1 MSTANFLNNIKSGA
15 LQLWSKFG
23 ILPSVAAG
31 QAALESAWGKS
42 GLAVNYNNLF
52 GIKGSYQGNSAML
65 NTWEVYGGQ
74 RYDIKAGFRAYP
86 NWSTSILDY
95 GVFLTI
101 NPRYKAA
108 INVSDYKKQITAIH
122 KAGYATDPQYANKVI
137 TIIEN
142 YDLAS
147 WDKEALNKKES
158 PKKESAVTES
168 YKVVVALNGYKT
180 AADAKARK
188 SKAGSVKTGSY
199 YVFNRSG
206 GMINVTAKAGVPG
219 SWINPEDNKKTATLK
234 VGQKVRIKS
243 SAKKYSRSTASIP
256 SKYKNKSY
264 TIQQIGNDDVLIK
277 ELYSWVKKSDLQ

>member
-1 MSTANFLNNIKSGA
+1 MSTANFLNSIKPGA

-95 GVFLTI
+95 GVFLTV
-101 NPRYKAA
+101 NQRYKAA

-137 TIIEN
+137 SIIEN
-142 YDLAS
+142 YGLAN
-147 WDKEALNKKES
+147 WDKEVLNKKES
-158 PKKESAVTES
+158 PKKETTSADTYRVETT
-168 YKVVVALNGYKT
+168 LNGYKT

-188 SKAGSVKTGSY
+188 NKAGAVKAGSY

-206 GMINVTAKAGVPG
+206 GMVNVTTKAGVLG
-219 SWINPEDNKKTATLK
+219 SWINPVDNKKAATLK
-234 VGQKVRIKS
+234 VGQKVKIKS
-243 SAKKYSRSTASIP
+243 SAKKYSRSTVTIP
-256 SKYKNKSY
+256 AKYKNKSY
-264 TIQQIGNDDVLIK
+264 TIQQVANDDVLIK